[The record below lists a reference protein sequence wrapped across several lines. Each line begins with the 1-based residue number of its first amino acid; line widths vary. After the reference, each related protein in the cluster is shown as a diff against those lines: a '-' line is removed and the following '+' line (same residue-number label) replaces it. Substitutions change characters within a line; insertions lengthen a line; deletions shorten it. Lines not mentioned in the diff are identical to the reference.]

1 MDIHFTK
8 FSNYNRGLVADLLSD
23 AYAFDDKYMNIDQFR
38 ESDDF
43 WFDNLDIADRCGFV
57 TTLGSEVIG
66 FISWDPRN
74 MPAYAIIGDN
84 CIVTKHKGEGYGK
97 LQLQEAV
104 NRIAENGAKKIFVS
118 TNIDLVPAQRMYES
132 VGFVKLDNSTLES
145 WQIAQNCEVY
155 YVMDMCAG

>member
-1 MDIHFTK
+1 MNIHFAK

-155 YVMDMCAG
+155 YAMDMCAG